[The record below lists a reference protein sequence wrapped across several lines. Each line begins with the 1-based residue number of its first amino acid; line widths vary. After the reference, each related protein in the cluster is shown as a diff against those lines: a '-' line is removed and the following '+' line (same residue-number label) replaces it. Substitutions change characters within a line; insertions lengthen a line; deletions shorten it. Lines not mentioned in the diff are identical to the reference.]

1 MPTAIDKALDFI
13 GGMNTSLSVPNTMD
27 ESTAKGIL
35 KYLHELG
42 VPANPADVMAR
53 GKRRDG
59 MPGSRKKWPAGR
71 KKLPPV
77 TGSSL
82 KTRNS
87 SPSICANSC
96 RRWCKPPVANLTL
109 SCGAPRGPHNAKGP
123 EISLRPLLYLVAP
136 AGLEPATKR
145 L

>member
-42 VPANPADVMAR
+42 VPAKPADVMAR

-59 MPGSRKKWPAGR
+59 MPGSRKKSPDGR

-77 TGSSL
+77 SGPSL
-82 KTRNS
+82 KTRNT

-96 RRWCKPPVANLTL
+96 RRWCEPPGANLML
-109 SCGAPRGPHNAKGP
+109 SCGARKG
-123 EISLRPLLYLVAP
+123 
-136 AGLEPATKR
+136 
-145 L
+145 

>member
-53 GKRRDG
+53 GEK
-59 MPGSRKKWPAGR
+59 
-71 KKLPPV
+71 
-77 TGSSL
+77 
-82 KTRNS
+82 
-87 SPSICANSC
+87 
-96 RRWCKPPVANLTL
+96 
-109 SCGAPRGPHNAKGP
+109 
-123 EISLRPLLYLVAP
+123 
-136 AGLEPATKR
+136 
-145 L
+145 